1 MSQPVTNATPGVA
14 ALRLA
19 NIEVSRRGRL
29 TLLIPELTI
38 APGEVLT
45 LVGPNG
51 AGKSTLLQVSA
62 LLHPPDRGEIWIG
75 GERVN
80 RRTTHQLRRRTAMAF
95 QAPLLFDAGVLSNV
109 AAGLR
114 FRGINRQDA
123 ERAGMAS
130 LDRFRVG
137 HLAGRPARSLSGGE
151 AQRVS
156 LARAFAVQPD
166 LLLLDEPFAALDQPT
181 RAALLPDLVAR
192 LRESRMAAIV
202 VTHDQTEA
210 LAIGT
215 RLGILLDGRIV
226 QIGEPGEVV
235 ARPASVAVAR
245 FLGIAN
251 LLPGAVVAG
260 DGDRVTVKLAGGPL
274 VHVAGGQPVATG
286 EPVHLA
292 IHARQIVVHP
302 PGAIPP
308 PRWNRLP
315 GSVASTTMTPAGHD
329 VTVVCHD
336 GGAGI
341 VASAPPAAGKRAV
354 ALGDEVIVAFAPIS
368 VAIITARAGTAT

>member
-1 MSQPVTNATPGVA
+1 MP

-19 NIEVSRRGRL
+19 NIEVRRRGQVAL
-29 TLLIPELTI
+29 SIPELTV
-38 APGEVLT
+38 APGEVIT

-51 AGKSTLLQVSA
+51 AGKSTLLQVAA

-75 GERVN
+75 GERVS
-80 RRTTHQLRRRTAMAF
+80 RRTTHQLRRRTAMVF
-95 QAPLLFDAGVLSNV
+95 QAPLLFDAGVLANV

-114 FRGINRQDA
+114 FRGVKRHDA

-130 LDRFRVG
+130 LDHFRVG

-156 LARAFAVQPD
+156 LARAFAVEPS

-181 RAALLPDLVAR
+181 RAALLPELAAR
-192 LRESRMAAIV
+192 LRASRVAAIV

-215 RLGILLDGRIV
+215 RLGILLDGRIA
-226 QIGEPGEVV
+226 QLGTPGDVV
-235 ARPASVAVAR
+235 ARPASLAVAR

-251 LLPGAVVAG
+251 LLPGTVAASDG
-260 DGDRVTVKLAGGPL
+260 DGVTVNLAGGS
-274 VHVAGGQPVATG
+274 PVRVSDERPMVTG

-292 IHARQIVVHP
+292 IHARQIALHP
-302 PGAIPP
+302 PGAIIPP
-308 PRWNRLP
+308 GWNQLS
-315 GSVASTTMTPAGHD
+315 GSVSAIVITPAGQD
-329 VTVVCHD
+329 VTVTCHD
-336 GGAGI
+336 GGARI
-341 VASAPPAAGKRAV
+341 VAAMPPANGKRAV
-354 ALGDEVIVAFAPIS
+354 EPGDQVIAAFAPIS
-368 VAIITARAGTAT
+368 GAIITTREGTAARPIA

>member
-1 MSQPVTNATPGVA
+1 MFQRATIAAPGVA

-19 NIEVSRRGRL
+19 NIEVSRRGHV
-29 TLLIPELTI
+29 TLSIPELTI

-51 AGKSTLLQVSA
+51 AGKSTLLQVAA
-62 LLHPPDRGEIWIG
+62 LLHLPDRGEIWIG
-75 GERVN
+75 GERVT
-80 RRTTHQLRRRTAMAF
+80 RRSTHQLRRRTAMVF
-95 QAPLLFDAGVLSNV
+95 QAPLLFDAGVLANV

-114 FRGINRQDA
+114 FRGVHRRDA

-156 LARAFAVQPD
+156 LARAFAVEPD

-192 LRESRMAAIV
+192 LRESHMAAIV
-202 VTHDQTEA
+202 VTHDQSEA

-215 RLGILLDGRIV
+215 RLGILLDGRIA
-226 QIGEPGEVV
+226 QIGEPGSMV

-251 LLPGAVVAG
+251 LLPGVVVAISG
-260 DGDRVTVKLAGGPL
+260 DGVTVKLVGGPL
-274 VHVAGGQPVATG
+274 VHVAGERPITVG
-286 EPVHLA
+286 ERVHIA
-292 IHARQIVVHP
+292 IHARQIALYPPSAIIP
-302 PGAIPP
+302 PG
-308 PRWNRLP
+308 WNRLP
-315 GSVASTTMTPAGHD
+315 GSIASIVTTPVGQD
-329 VTVVCHD
+329 VTVICHD
-336 GGAGI
+336 GGARI
-341 VASAPPAAGKRAV
+341 VAAVPRAV
-354 ALGDEVIVAFAPIS
+354 GEQVVQRGDQVSATFASISAALVPP
-368 VAIITARAGTAT
+368 